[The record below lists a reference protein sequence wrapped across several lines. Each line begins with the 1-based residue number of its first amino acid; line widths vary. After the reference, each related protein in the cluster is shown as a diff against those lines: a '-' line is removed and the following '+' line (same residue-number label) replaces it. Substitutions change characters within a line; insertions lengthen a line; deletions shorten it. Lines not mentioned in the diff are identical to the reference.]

1 MVSVVVQLYST
12 PAVTPRFS
20 LPLSPSQ
27 CLCLSAARPP
37 LLAWRMA
44 PEEVA
49 AEVTMPTL
57 EVEGPP
63 ALRRVGRL
71 SRWALLVRSCSSPL
85 PAALLIDLT
94 Y

>member
-1 MVSVVVQLYST
+1 
-12 PAVTPRFS
+12 
-20 LPLSPSQ
+20 
-27 CLCLSAARPP
+27 
-37 LLAWRMA
+37 MA

-57 EVEGPP
+57 EEEGPP